1 MSLAVWR
8 HPRPQGVA
16 GRCIGRTDVFV
27 DRRRA
32 KRLAHR
38 IRAAAR
44 REGLPRRVF
53 TSPLQRCKTVGQALR
68 GMGFEHVVDADLLE
82 LDFGSWDGQPW
93 TVVTRVDVAAWEAD
107 FVHHAPGGGEALAS
121 LMQRVQRFLS
131 RSPVGVVVAHAGWI
145 SACSWLAQHPNQA
158 PTATAWPASLRYMQ
172 RVTALPSSA

>member
-1 MSLAVWR
+1 MTLAVWR

-68 GMGFEHVVDADLLE
+68 RMGFEQVVHADLLE
-82 LDFGSWDGQPW
+82 LDFGAWDGQAW
-93 TVVTRVDVAAWEAD
+93 TAIAHADVAAWEAD
-107 FVHHAPGGGEALAS
+107 FVNHAPGGGEALAS
-121 LMQRVQRFLS
+121 LMQRVQRFLL
-131 RSPVGVVVAHAGWI
+131 RSPEGVVVAHAGWI
-145 SACSWLAQHPNQA
+145 NAWQWLLHHPNET
-158 PTATAWPASLRYMQ
+158 PTAATWPPSPRYNQ
-172 RVTALPSSA
+172 RITALPSSA